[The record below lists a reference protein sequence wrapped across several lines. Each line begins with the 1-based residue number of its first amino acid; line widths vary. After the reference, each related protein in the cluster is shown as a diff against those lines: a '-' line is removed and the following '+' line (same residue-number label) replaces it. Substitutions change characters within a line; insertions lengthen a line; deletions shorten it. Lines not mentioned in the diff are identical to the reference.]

1 MQKFVSSGRVW
12 SPVYCVAVRCPIHWT
27 TNAQIGMKQDE
38 RKINL
43 NLKYFL
49 CTSPT
54 YPSHCAIVYFS
65 EILTQNSIKCGNI
78 HARRTNGIE
87 IELCNF
93 IFLNRTKIIF
103 SRARSQK
110 RTNKVNMLHMIQQKW
125 SSIQSTIFSMHSI
138 LHHKTISLNF
148 PRRIGILL
156 PKLFWHTVRKNYSS
170 DREHTIPA
178 FILVIS

>member
-1 MQKFVSSGRVW
+1 MQK
-12 SPVYCVAVRCPIHWT
+12 I
-27 TNAQIGMKQDE
+27 IGIQTSAGKV
-38 RKINL
+38 RKIISYIWYFFFLQKRSLVNT
-43 NLKYFL
+43 LKPHI
-49 CTSPT
+49 S
-54 YPSHCAIVYFS
+54 IVYFS

-103 SRARSQK
+103 SRAMSQK

-138 LHHKTISLNF
+138 LRHKTISLNF
-148 PRRIGILL
+148 QRRIGILL
-156 PKLFWHTVRKNYSS
+156 PKL
-170 DREHTIPA
+170 I
-178 FILVIS
+178 

>member
-1 MQKFVSSGRVW
+1 MQEKLEKLFF
-12 SPVYCVAVRCPIHWT
+12 YFQNT
-27 TNAQIGMKQDE
+27 
-38 RKINL
+38 
-43 NLKYFL
+43 LK
-49 CTSPT
+49 PT
-54 YPSHCAIVYFS
+54 YLAIVYFS

-93 IFLNRTKIIF
+93 TLLNRTKIIF

-148 PRRIGILL
+148 QRIIGILL
-156 PKLFWHTVRKNYSS
+156 PKLYWPTLRKKL
-170 DREHTIPA
+170 
-178 FILVIS
+178 F